1 MSYIHSKKMQLRL
14 PPKNQINVFK
24 TKYSSYA
31 RYAALKYHC
40 PRNFIF
46 TSQQVSSKITVT

>member
-1 MSYIHSKKMQLRL
+1 MQLLL
-14 PPKNQINVFK
+14 PDKNQINVFK

-31 RYAALKYHC
+31 RYAAMKYHC

-46 TSQQVSSKITVT
+46 TSHQVSSKITVI